1 MDMRITDAEARE
13 ALRIL
18 RVLSRIRGHTL
29 LTAKE
34 LDALR
39 RGRLLLKKITN
50 VMTRIEQIRR
60 EARDI
65 QNLLECT
72 TFSDIDSMVGRLDQ
86 LGVYYARSGA
96 LLSEVVGMRDAA
108 VAKLFHDEKETILSL
123 SPSLANKLIGS
134 ASSEL
139 NALEKWLDRINAAC
153 KHQCDNLRTM
163 ISFEK
168 ERMRL

>member
-39 RGRLLLKKITN
+39 RGRLLLKKINKRHDKDRTD
-50 VMTRIEQIRR
+50 TQ

>member
-1 MDMRITDAEARE
+1 
-13 ALRIL
+13 
-18 RVLSRIRGHTL
+18 
-29 LTAKE
+29 
-34 LDALR
+34 
-39 RGRLLLKKITN
+39 
-50 VMTRIEQIRR
+50 MTRIEQIRR

-72 TFSDIDSMVGRLDQ
+72 TVSDIDSMVRRLDQ
-86 LGVYYARSGA
+86 LGVYYGRSGA

-108 VAKLFHDEKETILSL
+108 VAKLFDDEREAILIL

-168 ERMRL
+168 ERVRL

>member
-18 RVLSRIRGHTL
+18 RVLSRTRGHTL

-34 LDALR
+34 WDALR
-39 RGRLLLKKITN
+39 RGRLLLKKIN
-50 VMTRIEQIRR
+50 KRMTRIEQIRR

-86 LGVYYARSGA
+86 PGVYYARSGA

>member
-34 LDALR
+34 WDA
-39 RGRLLLKKITN
+39 
-50 VMTRIEQIRR
+50 IRR